1 MKVYIVTAGEY
12 SDYHI
17 CKVFLDKEKADKYV
31 ALETECDEFLSYNMY
46 VSEWE
51 TSDDKIDMN
60 AKVGYYHY
68 CYINMQG
75 EIETDDEYADDKE
88 PMIDKGNTIIR
99 PDRFGIAVYSQNS
112 FKHAKKVCVETYQ
125 RITQQRFEDGK
136 LD

>member
-1 MKVYIVTAGEY
+1 MKIYIVTAGEY

-51 TSDDKIDMN
+51 TSDDKVDMN

-68 CYINMQG
+68 CYINHMG
-75 EIETDDEYADDKE
+75 EIETDDEYADETE
-88 PMIDKGNTIIR
+88 PRIDEGDVILKFDAWGL
-99 PDRFGIAVYSQNS
+99 AVYSKKS
-112 FKHAKKVCVETYQ
+112 FEHAKKVCIEQYQ
-125 RITQQRFEDGK
+125 IRTQQRFEDGI
-136 LD
+136 

>member
-31 ALETECDEFLSYNMY
+31 ALENEINPYEECW
-46 VSEWE
+46 VAEWE
-51 TSDDKIDMN
+51 TSDDKIKMN
-60 AKVGYYHY
+60 AKVAYYHF

-75 EIETDDEYADDKE
+75 EIETDDEYANDKE

-99 PDRFGIAVYSQNS
+99 PDEYGIAVYSQNS
-112 FKHAKKVCVETYQ
+112 FKHAKKVCIETYQ
-125 RITQQRFEDGK
+125 RITQQKFEDGEM
-136 LD
+136 